1 MGDYTTEAKIW
12 TLMPQL
18 PLTGSAGYTV
28 ASALVTQA
36 ITDAEAEI
44 NGYIARR
51 YNLPFSAVP
60 VQVRMIADCL
70 AQFYT
75 YLGLYSADNMNRNN
89 FSEGQSTKY
98 EIQIKRLESIAD
110 GTISLTL
117 TNGSLIVQPSSTSMV
132 VSANM
137 NYASTFNVD
146 TCTSWKTDSDRLEDI
161 ANDRG

>member
-18 PLTGSAGYTV
+18 PLTGSAGYTI

-44 NGYIARR
+44 NGYVARR
-51 YNLPFSAVP
+51 YSLPFSTVP
-60 VQVRMIADCL
+60 VQIRMIADCL

-75 YLGLYSADNMNRNN
+75 YLGIYSADNMNRNN

-98 EIQIKRLESIAD
+98 EIQLKRLESIAD

-117 TNGSLIVQPSSTSMV
+117 TNGSIVLQPSSTSV
-132 VSANM
+132 VMSANM
-137 NYASTFNVD
+137 NYTPTFNVD
-146 TCTSWKTDSDRLEDI
+146 TCTSWKTDPDRLEDI